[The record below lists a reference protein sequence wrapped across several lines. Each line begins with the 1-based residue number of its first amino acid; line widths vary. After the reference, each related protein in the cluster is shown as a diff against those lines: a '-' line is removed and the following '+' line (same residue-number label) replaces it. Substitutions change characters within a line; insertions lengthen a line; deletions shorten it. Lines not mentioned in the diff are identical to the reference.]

1 MYEEALSV
9 ELTLRGIQHANQ
21 VIFSLRYKDRDIGE
35 GRIALLIEDELIVE
49 LKAVE
54 SLAPIH
60 SAQVISYLKALN
72 KELALLINFNERLL
86 KNGIKR
92 VVLPE
97 KNRQDVAEIPDE
109 LLRGLDLQ
117 YVRTI
122 EEALSHTLNPVQ

>member
-92 VVLPE
+92 VVL
-97 KNRQDVAEIPDE
+97 A
-109 LLRGLDLQ
+109 
-117 YVRTI
+117 
-122 EEALSHTLNPVQ
+122 